1 MMLTEKMKQKIN
13 SELNRYIKL
22 NFNSLKFEPQTLVP
36 FIFKS
41 VSMTEIMP
49 FETDNDFGFKGQAQA
64 VYKKGEDEETTEI
77 FFEGYAH
84 IEENKEEKLEITIAD
99 NILLKK
105 YK

>member
-22 NFNSLKFEPQTLVP
+22 KLKSLKFEPKTLVP
-36 FIFKS
+36 LIFES
-41 VSMTEIMP
+41 VNITEIMP
-49 FETDNDFGFKGQAQA
+49 LETENVFGFKGQAQA

-84 IEENKEEKLEITIAD
+84 IEENKEEKLEITITD